1 MYIPYIMRRPLFL
14 VALILLAAGCS
25 TKLIRPKS
33 ITLCSQSRCET
44 VSDEAS
50 RARLLTAAHELFR
63 SAKGRDVALYSADP
77 RTRGEKKI
85 GISFFVQG
93 GPIPGRSTIPSLGVV
108 DALFIDRERSEA
120 KLVIK
125 TRPTFVGSPV
135 LCAEASALLSVTSEE
150 ARFSAAPFCTWMGV
164 GYGVFSL
171 DWSMDYVDADK
182 GIAGGYWSMRGKGL
196 PIIGGGS
203 GYMVARF
210 KDEPAPA
217 PVPAEHP
224 KPAAPAPKPAPKPI
238 EIVSEP
244 APDSVEVVSQAVRL
258 SLSTLLG
265 DENGDLILQGGETV
279 TLKVTARNE
288 GSALAAGVEAVLSGE
303 PALTACLGEK
313 KTLGAILPGDHASAQ
328 FSCRLPEQ
336 VPSETAELRVELF
349 AGPKHAKAAGK
360 LIKVG
365 MSPAAEAVEEVISE
379 IGVDDIPPRS
389 ANAAATGN
397 VAVVVGL
404 GRYREKNI
412 PAVKYATR
420 DAEVMARYLQ
430 NVGGVAAGDMKVLT
444 DDGATRS
451 DLEAYVEDW
460 LPRRVKP
467 ESTVFFY
474 YAGHGAP
481 DPTGKEAFIVPFEG
495 HPDFPAKLYPLNRL
509 YAALAKLPAKAVVV
523 MLDSCFSG
531 AKGRGVSQEGA
542 RPLVSLQETSGL
554 DPKIAVL
561 TGASGTQVTSDFDKA
576 EHGLFTYFLL
586 KGMRGDAD
594 ADRDGTVT
602 LGELYP
608 FVRGRVSERASRDL
622 NRDQTPA
629 LIGGA
634 GPRASLPVVR
644 R

>member
-1 MYIPYIMRRPLFL
+1 MSRLPLLAAL
-14 VALILLAAGCS
+14 VLIAAGCS

-77 RTRGEKKI
+77 RTRGEKKP
-85 GISFFVQG
+85 GISYFIQG
-93 GPIPGRSTIPSLGVV
+93 GPIPGRSSISSLGVV
-108 DALFIDRERSEA
+108 DTLFIDREKSEA

-125 TRPTFVGSPV
+125 THSTFVGTPV
-135 LCAEASALLSVTSEE
+135 FCAETSALLSVTSEE
-150 ARFSAAPFCTWMGV
+150 ARFSGSPLCTWMAV
-164 GYGVFSL
+164 GYGVFTL
-171 DWSMDYVDADK
+171 DWSMDYVDTDK
-182 GIAGGYWSMRGKGL
+182 GIAGGYWSMRGRGL

-210 KDEPAPA
+210 KDAPSAGPA
-217 PVPAEHP
+217 PVDP
-224 KPAAPAPKPAPKPI
+224 PKPAPKPL
-238 EIVSEP
+238 EVVSEP

-258 SLSTLLG
+258 SLNTLLG
-265 DENGDLILQGGETV
+265 DENDDRILQGGETV
-279 TLKVTARNE
+279 TLKVTARND
-288 GSALAAGVEAVLSGE
+288 GAALAAGVEVVLSGE
-303 PALTACLGEK
+303 PALTVCFGEK
-313 KTLGAILPGDHASAQ
+313 RALGAILPGGQASAE
-328 FSCRLPEQ
+328 FSCRLPKQ
-336 VPSETAELRVELF
+336 IPSETAELRVELF
-349 AGPKHAKAAGK
+349 AGQKRTKAAGK

-365 MSPAAEAVEEVISE
+365 MSPAAVAVEEVVSE

-397 VAVVVGL
+397 VAVVIGL

-412 PAVKYATR
+412 PAVRYATR

-430 NVGGVAAGDMKVLT
+430 NVGGVAADDMKILI

-451 DLEAYVEDW
+451 DLEAYIEDW

-467 ESTVFFY
+467 DSTVFFY

-481 DPTGKEAFIVPFEG
+481 DPAGKEAFIVPFEG

-542 RPLVSLQETSGL
+542 RPLISVQETGGL
-554 DPKIAVL
+554 DPRLAVL

-576 EHGLFTYFLL
+576 EHGLFTYYLL

-594 ADRDGTVT
+594 TDRDGTIT

-608 FVRGRVSERASRDL
+608 FVRGKVSDRASREL
-622 NRDQTPA
+622 NRDQTPT

>member
-1 MYIPYIMRRPLFL
+1 MRRILL
-14 VALILLAAGCS
+14 LTALLAASTGCS

-44 VSDEAS
+44 VSDESS

-77 RTRGEKKI
+77 RTRNEKKA
-85 GISFFVQG
+85 GISYFIQG
-93 GPIPGRSTIPSLGVV
+93 GPIPGRSTISSLGVV
-108 DALFIDRERSEA
+108 DTLFIDRERSEA

-125 TRPTFVGSPV
+125 THSTFVGSPV
-135 LCAEASALLSVTSEE
+135 FCAETSALLSVTSEE
-150 ARFSAAPFCTWMGV
+150 AKFSGAPFCTWMGV
-164 GYGVFSL
+164 GYGIFSL
-171 DWSMDYVDADK
+171 DWSLDLVDVDK
-182 GIAGGYWSMRGKGL
+182 RIAGGYWSMRGKGL
-196 PIIGGGS
+196 PLIGGGS
-203 GYMVARF
+203 GYMIARF
-210 KDEPAPA
+210 KEAPAEPAPA
-217 PVPAEHP
+217 
-224 KPAAPAPKPAPKPI
+224 APPPAPKPI
-238 EIVSEP
+238 PKPVEVVVEP
-244 APDSVEVVSQAVRL
+244 APDSVEVLSKALRL
-258 SLSTLLG
+258 TLTTALG
-265 DENGDLILQGGETV
+265 DENGDLILQGGEKV
-279 TLKVTARNE
+279 TLKVTVRNA
-288 GSALAAGVEAVLSGE
+288 GSVLAAGVEAVISGE
-303 PALTACLGEK
+303 PALTACLGDK
-313 KTLGAILPGDHASAQ
+313 RTLGAIVPGDEASVE
-328 FSCRLPEQ
+328 FSCRLPKQ
-336 VPSETAELRVELF
+336 IPSETAELRVELF
-349 AGPKHAKAAGK
+349 AGQKRAKAAGK

-379 IGVDDIPPRS
+379 IGVDDIPLRS
-389 ANAAATGN
+389 ANAAASGN

-404 GRYREKNI
+404 SRYREKNI

-430 NVGGVAAGDMKVLT
+430 NIGGVAADDIKVIT

-451 DLEAYVEDW
+451 DLEAYIEDW

-467 ESTVFFY
+467 DSTVFFY
-474 YAGHGAP
+474 YAGHGTPEAS
-481 DPTGKEAFIVPFEG
+481 GKEAFIVPFEG

-542 RPLVSLQETSGL
+542 RPLVSLQEASGL
-554 DPKIAVL
+554 DPKLAVL
-561 TGASGTQVTSDFDKA
+561 TGASGTQITSDLDKA
-576 EHGLFTYFLL
+576 EHGLFTYYLL

-594 ADRDGTVT
+594 ANRDGTIT

-608 FVRGRVSERASRDL
+608 FVRGKVSDRASREL
-622 NRDQTPA
+622 NRDQTPT

>member
-1 MYIPYIMRRPLFL
+1 MRRTF
-14 VALILLAAGCS
+14 LLAALLAATAGCS

-44 VSDEAS
+44 VSDEGS

-77 RTRGEKKI
+77 RTRGEKKA
-85 GISFFVQG
+85 GISYFIQG
-93 GPIPGRSTIPSLGVV
+93 GPIPGRSTISSLGVV
-108 DALFIDRERSEA
+108 DTLFIDRERSEA

-125 TRPTFVGSPV
+125 THSTFVGTPV
-135 LCAEASALLSVTSEE
+135 FCAETSAVLSVTSEE
-150 ARFSAAPFCTWMGV
+150 ARFSGAPFCTWMAV

-171 DWSMDYVDADK
+171 DWSIDFVDTDK
-182 GIAGGYWSMRGKGL
+182 RIAGGYWSMRGKGL

-203 GYMVARF
+203 GYMIARF
-210 KDEPAPA
+210 TEAPA
-217 PVPAEHP
+217 PRAVEPPE
-224 KPAAPAPKPAPKPI
+224 PAAPAPKPV
-238 EIVSEP
+238 EVVSEP

-258 SLSTLLG
+258 SMTTALG
-265 DENGDLILQGGETV
+265 DENGDLILQGGEQM
-279 TLKVTARNE
+279 TLKVIVRNE
-288 GSALAAGVEAVLSGE
+288 GRALAAGAEAVLSGE
-303 PALTACLGEK
+303 PALTACLGDK
-313 KTLGAILPGDHASAQ
+313 RSLGAIVPGDKASVE
-328 FSCRLPEQ
+328 FSCRLPKQ
-336 VPSETAELRVELF
+336 IPSETAELRVELF
-349 AGPKHAKAAGK
+349 AGQKRAKIAGK

-365 MSPAAEAVEEVISE
+365 MSPAAETVEEVISE

-389 ANAAATGN
+389 ANAAATDN

-430 NVGGVAAGDMKVLT
+430 NVGGVAADDIKVLT

-467 ESTVFFY
+467 GSTVFFY

-481 DPTGKEAFIVPFEG
+481 DPSGKEAFIVPFEG
-495 HPDFPAKLYPLNRL
+495 HPDFPSKLYPLNRL
-509 YAALAKLPAKAVVV
+509 YAALAKLPAKAVIV

-542 RPLVSLQETSGL
+542 RPLVALQETGGL
-554 DPKIAVL
+554 DPRLAVL
-561 TGASGTQVTSDFDKA
+561 TGASGTQVTSDLDKA
-576 EHGLFTYFLL
+576 EHGLFTYYLL

-594 ADRDGTVT
+594 ADRDGTIT

-608 FVRGRVSERASRDL
+608 FVRGRVADLASREL

-644 R
+644 H